1 MNVGD
6 FSGAGAARNA
16 KGLNAKGSDEA
27 ASARPI
33 PREEMARDAA
43 MAVIAARDAAMAVIA
58 ARRDLA
64 RMVPQ
69 PSAETAAPSRRNS

>member
-6 FSGAGAARNA
+6 FNGAGAARNA

-43 MAVIAARDAAMAVIA
+43 MAVIAAR
-58 ARRDLA
+58 RDLA
-64 RMVPQ
+64 RMAPL
-69 PSAETAAPSRRNS
+69 PSAETAAPLRRNS

>member
-6 FSGAGAARNA
+6 FNGAGCARNA

-27 ASARPI
+27 ESARPI

-43 MAVIAARDAAMAVIA
+43 MAVMA

-69 PSAETAAPSRRNS
+69 PSTETAAPSRRNS

>member
-6 FSGAGAARNA
+6 FNGAGSARNA
-16 KGLNAKGSDEA
+16 KGLDAKGSDEA
-27 ASARPI
+27 AITRPI
-33 PREEMARDAA
+33 PREEM
-43 MAVIAARDAAMAVIA
+43 ARDAAMAVIA

-69 PSAETAAPSRRNS
+69 PSAETTAPSRRNS

>member
-6 FSGAGAARNA
+6 FNGAGSARNA

-27 ASARPI
+27 ETARPI
-33 PREEMARDAA
+33 PREQ
-43 MAVIAARDAAMAVIA
+43 IARDAAMAVIA

-64 RMVPQ
+64 RTVPQ
-69 PSAETAAPSRRNS
+69 PSTETAAPSRRNS

>member
-6 FSGAGAARNA
+6 FNGAGAARNA

-43 MAVIAARDAAMAVIA
+43 MAVIAAR
-58 ARRDLA
+58 RDLA
-64 RMVPQ
+64 RTVPQ